1 MSAPPPDDRR
11 RAYAAASKLTRDRM
25 AAEAPL
31 AAEAL
36 AAIEASDIVVVPGG
50 YDHVEQVLEAL
61 GLPHVMVHPGQLA
74 SAGLHPGQL
83 LVINCPGQVSE
94 IDLAAV
100 RRFVDAGGTL
110 FTTDWALRHVI
121 EPAFPGVLAYNHRP
135 TSDAVVRIEVLDPSS
150 PYLAGVMD
158 RRDDPQWW
166 LEASSYPITVLDPA
180 RVNVLLRSPELG
192 DQWGEEAVAVTFRH
206 GEGEVFHMISH
217 YYLQR
222 TDLRSGRHRMEASSY
237 WAEKGMAMDAESEQ
251 LADGLTLGDIESAH
265 SSARLFANIASDKKR
280 RQFRRPT

>member
-1 MSAPPPDDRR
+1 
-11 RAYAAASKLTRDRM
+11 M

-83 LVINCPGQVSE
+83 LVINCPGQLSE

-100 RRFVDAGGTL
+100 GRFVDTGGTL

-135 TSDAVVRIEVLDPSS
+135 TSDAVVPIEVLDPSS

-158 RRDDPQWW
+158 QRDDPQWW

-192 DQWGEEAVAVTFRH
+192 DQWGEEAVAVTFRQ

-237 WAEKGMAMDAESEQ
+237 WARRAS
-251 LADGLTLGDIESAH
+251 TWTPSP
-265 SSARLFANIASDKKR
+265 SSS
-280 RQFRRPT
+280 PTA